1 MPDFK
6 PYKGKYLRTTD
17 YARYLT
23 EKHGRET
30 SAQTVNN
37 WRRRGKVKATFFPEF
52 KEPFFDMYQTV
63 PVKNYD
69 KV

>member
-1 MPDFK
+1 MTDFK

-23 EKHGRET
+23 EKHGIHT

-37 WRRRGKVKATFFPEF
+37 WRRRGKVVATFFPEF
-52 KEPFFDMYQTV
+52 KEPFFNKYQI
-63 PVKNYD
+63 VKIKHYD
-69 KV
+69 KS